1 MNLNEIA
8 KEIVQKVGGEEN
20 ISSLNYCATRLRFI
34 TNDASKVDL
43 DALKQ
48 TEMVIT
54 AQNQGGQTQVVIG
67 NKVNKVYD
75 EIAKIVDLDKTEEA
89 TTDDVQKG
97 NLFNRFV
104 AAIASIFTPILPA
117 LIGSGMIKAISTI
130 AKTLGWVAAD
140 SSFIIITDMV
150 ADAIFYFLP
159 FFLAASAARKFKT
172 NQYIAMLLAGVLLH
186 PTWIG
191 LVGAAD
197 GASSYSFLGLPFFYQ
212 RYSSTV
218 IPIIL
223 AVFVL
228 KYVYDFLLKIIPGVI
243 KEIVVPLLTLIVM
256 VPLIFVVIGPFG
268 SYVGIWIA
276 DAMDALF
283 GFNAIIAGFLL
294 GFFRPILVMFGMHYS
309 IMPIQIQQIASSG
322 STLLLPSSFAAN
334 LAQAGAVLAAALLV
348 KKEEKSGAIT
358 SGISAIFGIT
368 EPAIYGYNLKYK
380 IPFLAGCFSAGVV
393 TAILAALN
401 VAATSISL
409 PNILSVGILEGNISL
424 GTIYLLVIAS
434 GVLAFVLTFLGMK
447 FKSKKQ

>member
-75 EIAKIVDLDKTEEA
+75 EIAKIVDLDKTDEV

-276 DAMDALF
+276 DKETR
-283 GFNAIIAGFLL
+283 NA
-294 GFFRPILVMFGMHYS
+294 S
-309 IMPIQIQQIASSG
+309 
-322 STLLLPSSFAAN
+322 
-334 LAQAGAVLAAALLV
+334 
-348 KKEEKSGAIT
+348 
-358 SGISAIFGIT
+358 
-368 EPAIYGYNLKYK
+368 
-380 IPFLAGCFSAGVV
+380 
-393 TAILAALN
+393 
-401 VAATSISL
+401 
-409 PNILSVGILEGNISL
+409 
-424 GTIYLLVIAS
+424 
-434 GVLAFVLTFLGMK
+434 
-447 FKSKKQ
+447 